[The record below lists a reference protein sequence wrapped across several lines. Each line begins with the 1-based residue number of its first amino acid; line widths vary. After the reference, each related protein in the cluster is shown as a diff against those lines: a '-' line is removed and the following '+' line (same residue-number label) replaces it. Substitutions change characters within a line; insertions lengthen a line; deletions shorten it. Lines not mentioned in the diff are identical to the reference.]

1 MHGRPFPSWGSH
13 NNYKDIKTKKN
24 QEQGF
29 VSGKKLRNMWCE
41 SCLEVQKQ
49 KNNKVGSRIK
59 YTKYGR
65 KDIIVEKKISK
76 EEIRNIWCLEYR
88 TGKKQ
93 LWWNQRVVAYL
104 EQEKLQQSSTQTEAL
119 KSTTRKRSEQ
129 REMRRIFKMLREM

>member
-1 MHGRPFPSWGSH
+1 MRGRPFPSWGSH
-13 NNYKDIKTKKN
+13 NNYKGIKTKKN
-24 QEQGF
+24 QGQGF
-29 VSGKKLRNMWCE
+29 VSGKKLRNIWCE

-76 EEIRNIWCLEYR
+76 EEIRNIWCLKYR

-93 LWWNQRVVAYL
+93 LWWNQRVVACL